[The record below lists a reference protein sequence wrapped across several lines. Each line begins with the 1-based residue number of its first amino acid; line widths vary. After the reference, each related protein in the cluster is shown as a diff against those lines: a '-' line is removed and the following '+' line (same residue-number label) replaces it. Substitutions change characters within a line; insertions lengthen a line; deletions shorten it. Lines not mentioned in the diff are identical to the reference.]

1 MNIKNKGKVKVSTRN
16 LKKISEIICMSN
28 TIDKPFQ
35 VIGIT
40 NMNTE
45 VAISTVWKTP
55 TTSEL
60 YVSVKKE
67 YCKIISGIDT
77 SSSLASFKLMNIDFF
92 KELRWDQNIKKNTE
106 YFKS

>member
-1 MNIKNKGKVKVSTRN
+1 MNIKDKGKVKVSGRN

-40 NMNTE
+40 DMNTE
-45 VAISTVWKTP
+45 VAINSVWK

-60 YVSVKKE
+60 TVSVKKE
-67 YCKIISGIDT
+67 FCELLTGMKIKSIAYFQII
-77 SSSLASFKLMNIDFF
+77 AIDFF
-92 KELRWDQNIKKNTE
+92 KEIRYDKNIAKNTN
-106 YFKS
+106 YYKTN